1 MEHAS
6 LLAVAVPVLVVALA
20 VVLVCLRLRVAP
32 VAGLLV
38 AGALIGPSGLGWLPD
53 VAMVH
58 QVADLGV
65 MLLLFGIGLELSRDR
80 LRGLGRALGV
90 AGPLQTLGTA
100 ALAGGAALAL
110 GVPPREA
117 VVLGWVVCL
126 SSTALVLKIYG
137 DRNELGSLHGRTAF
151 AILIF
156 QDLLIVPLLLLVPV
170 MGGAD
175 SGANGGEMALRF
187 FAGVAVLAA
196 VVAVGRKGAGRVLR
210 AAARGRSRE
219 ASVLGALTLCLGLA
233 WVSERVGLSPALGA
247 FLGGF
252 LLAESEF
259 SHQALADV
267 LPLREVFASLFFVSV
282 GMLLDLD
289 ALGANLGVALGATGV
304 VVLLKATAAALAVA
318 ALGVP
323 RRTAMLAGLGL
334 AQVGE
339 FSFVL
344 LESARGVGVVAVER
358 YQLLL
363 SVAALSMLATPA
375 LISVAPWLVDR
386 LFRSREGVP
395 AGEPEARPGAE
406 RGPQVLVVGYGV
418 NGEILARILHQ
429 TGIRYVVLDADPL
442 RVARGRAAGEPIHFG
457 DATRREVLESAG
469 AAGIEAAVLAISDPG
484 AVRAALRALRALAP
498 RAQILIRTR
507 HLQEIE
513 ALERLGATRVVAE
526 EYETAIEIY
535 TWVLERFH
543 VPRNVVRAQTRV
555 LRGEDYRMLR
565 ESGLPTEAAR
575 AIGEIL
581 AAGTTDLYRVSSG
594 DVAVGRTLADLDLRR
609 RTGATVLSV
618 VRDGA
623 PVSGQVADH
632 RLDEG
637 DTVVL
642 VGAHAEIDAAFALLA
657 GE

>member
-210 AAARGRSRE
+210 AAARGRSRHKGCKPP
-219 ASVLGALTLCLGLA
+219 SDTGKRPFGC
-233 WVSERVGLSPALGA
+233 
-247 FLGGF
+247 
-252 LLAESEF
+252 
-259 SHQALADV
+259 ALARCPDH
-267 LPLREVFASLFFVSV
+267 A
-282 GMLLDLD
+282 
-289 ALGANLGVALGATGV
+289 
-304 VVLLKATAAALAVA
+304 
-318 ALGVP
+318 
-323 RRTAMLAGLGL
+323 RR
-334 AQVGE
+334 Q
-339 FSFVL
+339 
-344 LESARGVGVVAVER
+344 
-358 YQLLL
+358 
-363 SVAALSMLATPA
+363 
-375 LISVAPWLVDR
+375 
-386 LFRSREGVP
+386 
-395 AGEPEARPGAE
+395 
-406 RGPQVLVVGYGV
+406 
-418 NGEILARILHQ
+418 
-429 TGIRYVVLDADPL
+429 
-442 RVARGRAAGEPIHFG
+442 RAASPW
-457 DATRREVLESAG
+457 D
-469 AAGIEAAVLAISDPG
+469 
-484 AVRAALRALRALAP
+484 
-498 RAQILIRTR
+498 
-507 HLQEIE
+507 
-513 ALERLGATRVVAE
+513 
-526 EYETAIEIY
+526 
-535 TWVLERFH
+535 
-543 VPRNVVRAQTRV
+543 
-555 LRGEDYRMLR
+555 
-565 ESGLPTEAAR
+565 
-575 AIGEIL
+575 
-581 AAGTTDLYRVSSG
+581 
-594 DVAVGRTLADLDLRR
+594 GR
-609 RTGATVLSV
+609 
-618 VRDGA
+618 
-623 PVSGQVADH
+623 
-632 RLDEG
+632 
-637 DTVVL
+637 
-642 VGAHAEIDAAFALLA
+642 
-657 GE
+657 